1 MQLETLFSKRTKMKQ
16 VIQNFKTGELYVDEV
31 PLPAL
36 SEGMVLIEN
45 KFSLISAGT
54 ERGTVKV
61 AQANLLNKARQRPDL
76 VAQVIQNIKKEGLAA
91 TITKVRAKLDSL
103 KALGYSTSGT
113 VLSSMDT
120 NGAFKPGDRVACAGV
135 DYASHAEI
143 IAVPQNLVVKVP
155 DEVSAEDAA
164 FTTLGAIAMQGV
176 RQAEVTLGEK
186 VCVIGLGLLGQIT
199 CQLLQANGCAV
210 FGIDLSES
218 FVSIANNHSADKA
231 VLRTDPNLLTACTN
245 FTHGHGFDTVIITA
259 ATQSNDPI
267 ELAGDITR
275 KKGKVVVVGVVP
287 MNVPRDPNY
296 YRKEIDIR
304 MSCSYGPGR
313 YDVSYEENGQDYPF
327 AYVRWTEQRNM
338 ESFLDLIARKY
349 INLKPL
355 TTHVVDIEDAEKAYD
370 IILGKVKEH
379 HIGILLK
386 YSENET
392 KSSSEIKI
400 ANKPLSAINTGFI
413 GAGSFAQS
421 YLIPN
426 VKSSGGSLDG
436 VVTSRGITSKNV
448 GQKFDFNFCS
458 SEVNDVLNN
467 EKINTVFIATPHS
480 SHASLVIRSLEAR
493 KNVFVE
499 KPLAIN
505 TGELISVIE
514 TKRKFTQPLM
524 VGFNRRFAPVS
535 VRIKN
540 EFQNTGEPMVVN
552 MRINAG
558 FIPKDNWLQQKD
570 IGAGRI
576 IGEMCHFIDLM
587 QYFTDSEP
595 VKVYAE
601 CIDSTNDKI
610 TTADNIAIVIKFKDG
625 SVGNLT
631 YLANGDKGMPK
642 ELIEVFSGSKIAVI
656 NDFRDGVIYKSGKAT
671 KLKSSGKGHKEE
683 VEVFMNAL
691 KSGNESPIS
700 FRSICLTTLTTFKI
714 HDSLI
719 TGMPQTIN
727 LEEIQNG

>member
-1 MQLETLFSKRTKMKQ
+1 MKQ
-16 VIQNFKTGELYVDEV
+16 VIQNFKTGELYVDDV
-31 PLPAL
+31 PLPSL
-36 SEGMVLIEN
+36 SEGMVLVEN
-45 KFSLISAGT
+45 QYSLISAGT

-76 VAQVIQNIKKEGLAA
+76 VAQVIQNIKKEGLKA
-91 TITKVRAKLDSL
+91 TISKVRSKLDSL
-103 KALGYSTSGT
+103 KAMGYSTSGV

-120 NGAFKPGDRVACAGV
+120 NGLFKPGDRVACAGV

-143 IAVPQNLVVKVP
+143 VAVPQNLVVKIP
-155 DEVSAEDAA
+155 DEVSYEDAA

-176 RQAEVTLGEK
+176 RQADVRLGEK
-186 VCVIGLGLLGQIT
+186 ICVIGLGLLGQIT
-199 CQLLQANGCAV
+199 CQLLRANGCAV

-218 FVSIANNHSADKA
+218 FVKIANEHSADKA
-231 VLRTDPNLLTACTN
+231 LLRNDPNLVNACNN
-245 FTHGHGFDTVIITA
+245 FTNGHGFDTVIISA
-259 ATQSNDPI
+259 ATQSNDPV
-267 ELAGDITR
+267 ELAGELAM

-287 MNVPRDPNY
+287 MNVPRDPHY
-296 YRKEIDIR
+296 YRKEIDIK

-313 YDVSYEENGQDYPF
+313 YDVNYEEKGVDYPY

-355 TTHVVDIEDAEKAYD
+355 TTHIIEIDDAEKAYD

-386 YSENET
+386 YSENEA
-392 KSSSEIKI
+392 KSASMVTVS
-400 ANKPLSAINTGFI
+400 NKPLSAINAGFI

-426 VKSSGGSLDG
+426 VKASGCSLQG
-436 VVTSRGITSKNV
+436 VVTSRGITAKNV
-448 GQKFDFNFCS
+448 ADKFGFNFCS
-458 SEVNDVLNN
+458 SDVKDILNN
-467 EKINTVFIATPHS
+467 ENINTLFIATPHS
-480 SHASLVIRSLEAR
+480 THAGLVIESLKAN
-493 KNVFVE
+493 KSVFVE

-505 TGELISVIE
+505 TEELESVIE
-514 TKRKFTQPLM
+514 TKKDHTQPLM
-524 VGFNRRFAPVS
+524 VGFNRRFAPVCES
-535 VRIKN
+535 IKK
-540 EFQNTGEPMVVN
+540 EFQNIGEPMVIN
-552 MRINAG
+552 IRINAG

-570 IGAGRI
+570 TGAGRL

-587 QYFTDSEP
+587 QYFTGSEP
-595 VKVYAE
+595 VKVFAE
-601 CIDSTNDKI
+601 CISTANDKI
-610 TTADNIAIVIKFKDG
+610 TPADNIAIVIKFKDG
-625 SVGNLT
+625 SVGNLI

-642 ELIEVFSGSKIAVI
+642 ELIEVFGGSKIAVI
-656 NDFRDGVIYKSGKAT
+656 NDFRDGLIYRNGKAI

-683 VEVFMNAL
+683 VTAFTNAL

-714 HDSLI
+714 HDSLF
-719 TGMPQTIN
+719 TGMPQ
-727 LEEIQNG
+727 EIYLKKD